1 MEGNEQLSVVIPM
14 LKDVAGSITAQQLGT
29 GTPCTSFD
37 VAGVLEHMTAL
48 ASAFAPMFEGRDP
61 TSAAA
66 ASPDSPVMERFPS
79 AMDRLLEAVQSPGA
93 LERTIETPNG
103 PLPGA
108 VFARLVAL
116 DGLVHGWDLATS
128 TQQEW
133 EPPDDLVSE
142 VDAFARQAITAEMR
156 QGDAFA
162 AEQQPAEGAD
172 AMSRLIAFT
181 GRSLALPASRERA
194 SSG

>member
-1 MEGNEQLSVVIPM
+1 MEGSEQLSVVIPM
-14 LKDVAGSITAQQLGT
+14 LKDVAANITAQQLDS
-29 GTPCTSFD
+29 GTPCANFD

-48 ASAFAPMFEGRDP
+48 ASAFAPMFQGQDPDPDP
-61 TSAAA
+61 TDAP
-66 ASPDSPVMERFPS
+66 SPGGPVMDRFPT

-93 LERTIETPNG
+93 LERTIQTPNG

-128 TQQEW
+128 TRQEW
-133 EPPDDLVSE
+133 QPPEDLVSE
-142 VDAFARQAITAEMR
+142 VDTFARQAITAQMR
-156 QGDAFA
+156 RAEAFA
-162 AEQQPAEGAD
+162 PEQRPAEGAD
-172 AMSRLIAFT
+172 AMSRLVAFT
-181 GRSLALPASRERA
+181 GRRVGGV